1 MDRYSELRGVATA
14 LGVEAT
20 ALVPGPNFERLYAKA
35 FASHERPFV
44 IVIPADGPPAAIVP
58 NLELSSFALIDF
70 EGEVFDW
77 RDQDGYQAAF
87 DALMGHLPVRSLA
100 VEGQV
105 MRVFVHHAFVNAAP
119 GLRIIDG
126 EHGISGLR
134 LRKTDAEI
142 AAIERAV
149 VMAETALEETL
160 TQVRAGQTEK
170 HVESL
175 LTQALF
181 RAGAEAH
188 AFDPLVAS
196 GDHSARAHASAR
208 VDGVL
213 DPGDAL
219 LIDFGARAGGVVS
232 DLTRTVFV
240 GHATDEAHA
249 FDPLVA
255 SGDHSAR
262 AHASA
267 RVDGVLDPGDALLI
281 DFGARAGGVVS
292 DLTRTVFV
300 GHATDEAQAVY
311 DTVLRANLAGHAA
324 TRAGATAHDVDDTVI
339 SILEASPYADR
350 IRTKTGHG
358 MGREVHE
365 APYIMR
371 GNHQVLEPNMVFT
384 IEPGLYKAGAFGV
397 RIEDDVVVTAT
408 GCRSLTRFPK
418 ALRVV
423 G

>member
-1 MDRYSELRGVATA
+1 MVDRYEHLRGVAAT
-14 LGVEAT
+14 LGVEAV
-20 ALVPGPNFERLYAKA
+20 ALVPGPNFERTFEKS

-44 IVIPADGPPAAIVP
+44 IVIPAQGPPAAIVP
-58 NLELSSFALIDF
+58 NLELSSFALINF
-70 EGEVFDW
+70 EGVVFDW
-77 RDQDGYQAAF
+77 RDQVGYQSAF
-87 DALMGHLPVRSLA
+87 DALMAHLPVTSLA

-105 MRVFVHHAFVNAAP
+105 MRVFVHHAFLAAAP

-134 LRKTDAEI
+134 LRKTEAEI
-142 AAIERAV
+142 GAIQRAV

-170 HVESL
+170 QVESL

-208 VDGVL
+208 GDAVL
-213 DPGDAL
+213 TPGDAL

-232 DLTRTVFV
+232 DITRTVFV
-240 GHATDEAHA
+240 GHA
-249 FDPLVA
+249 
-255 SGDHSAR
+255 S
-262 AHASA
+262 
-267 RVDGVLDPGDALLI
+267 
-281 DFGARAGGVVS
+281 
-292 DLTRTVFV
+292 
-300 GHATDEAQAVY
+300 DEAQAVY
-311 DTVLRANLAGHAA
+311 DTVLAANLAGHEV
-324 TRAGATAHDVDDTVI
+324 TGPGVTAHDVDDVVI
-339 SILEASPYADR
+339 ATLEASPFADR

-371 GNHQVLEPNMVFT
+371 GNDQVLEPGMVFT

-397 RIEDDVVVTAT
+397 RIEDDVVVTET
-408 GCRSLTRFPK
+408 GCRSLTTFPK
-418 ALRVV
+418 DLRVV